1 MARRVAPSGP
11 RHIPIRVGTRRFGS
25 RGCTGTGGSVPLRP
39 FARHFWYRIPEISSH
54 AGTSRTSRKDSSRF
68 ASARGDSVP
77 EAAREPGDRCLCVL
91 LRVIFGTEFR
101 RFLPTPA
108 LRVFPAHMTGIRRKR
123 DSQFLL
129 PTRVWSFVDNSA
141 PEECAKENVY
151 SLCRDSAP
159 SALLAKRA
167 ECGRPRLSAKAGRTV
182 VPSVRFGTVH
192 KLGRPAFLNSSRPE
206 WMLGLEP
213 HHHEVRSEG
222 ARK

>member
-1 MARRVAPSGP
+1 MPSVSESWAPNGFQQP
-11 RHIPIRVGTRRFGS
+11 Q
-25 RGCTGTGGSVPLRP
+25 
-39 FARHFWYRIPEISSH
+39 
-54 AGTSRTSRKDSSRF
+54 
-68 ASARGDSVP
+68 
-77 EAAREPGDRCLCVL
+77 CLCSGFGRRCVRTEGFGRGKSTRLGARDPAGIAENDFQALGKCAEAGSFGAILEPSCVL
-91 LRVIFGTEFR
+91 AFGVRQAFGRSRWIAGAGDFLEFR
-101 RFLPTPA
+101 SGEQPVPPD
-108 LRVFPAHMTGIRRKR
+108 FPHMTGIRRKR

-151 SLCRDSAP
+151 SFCRDSAP

>member
-1 MARRVAPSGP
+1 
-11 RHIPIRVGTRRFGS
+11 
-25 RGCTGTGGSVPLRP
+25 
-39 FARHFWYRIPEISSH
+39 
-54 AGTSRTSRKDSSRF
+54 
-68 ASARGDSVP
+68 
-77 EAAREPGDRCLCVL
+77 
-91 LRVIFGTEFR
+91 
-101 RFLPTPA
+101 
-108 LRVFPAHMTGIRRKR
+108 MTGIRRKR

-141 PEECAKENVY
+141 PEACAKEIVY

-182 VPSVRFGTVH
+182 APSVRFGTVI